1 MPLAVDRTR
10 LYVRGAAE
18 ALAETLWPTR
28 CAVCDAPGEVLCD
41 ACRSALPY
49 LDWWRACPVCGAPF
63 GRVQCS
69 ECNPVV
75 LGRAGRDGVPY
86 DGCASA
92 VTFGEAPARIVRTY
106 KDQGERRLAEPLACL
121 MARAHP
127 PSWRPEAVAF
137 VPATSAARRRR
148 GFDHAE
154 LLARGLAQ
162 QLNLPVAA
170 PLARP
175 RTRDQRALSRRARL
189 ENTAG
194 RFEAL
199 PGATVPGRLLLVDD
213 VCTTG
218 ATLFDAT
225 DALRR
230 AGAAHGWCLT
240 FARVW

>member
-75 LGRAGRDGVPY
+75 LGRAGLDGVPY

-121 MARAHP
+121 MARARP

-148 GFDHAE
+148 GFD
-154 LLARGLAQ
+154 
-162 QLNLPVAA
+162 
-170 PLARP
+170 
-175 RTRDQRALSRRARL
+175 
-189 ENTAG
+189 
-194 RFEAL
+194 
-199 PGATVPGRLLLVDD
+199 
-213 VCTTG
+213 
-218 ATLFDAT
+218 AT

-230 AGAAHGWCLT
+230 AGAAHVWCLT

>member
-1 MPLAVDRTR
+1 MCIRDR
-10 LYVRGAAE
+10 
-18 ALAETLWPTR
+18 
-28 CAVCDAPGEVLCD
+28 
-41 ACRSALPY
+41 
-49 LDWWRACPVCGAPF
+49 
-63 GRVQCS
+63 
-69 ECNPVV
+69 
-75 LGRAGRDGVPY
+75 
-86 DGCASA
+86 
-92 VTFGEAPARIVRTY
+92 
-106 KDQGERRLAEPLACL
+106 
-121 MARAHP
+121 
-127 PSWRPEAVAF
+127 
-137 VPATSAARRRR
+137 ATSAARRRR

-199 PGATVPGRLLLVDD
+199 PGATVPGHLLLVDD

-230 AGAAHGWCLT
+230 AGAAHVWCLT

>member
-75 LGRAGRDGVPY
+75 LGRAGRDTVPY

-121 MARAHP
+121 MARARP

-137 VPATSAARRRR
+137 VPATSA
-148 GFDHAE
+148 
-154 LLARGLAQ
+154 
-162 QLNLPVAA
+162 
-170 PLARP
+170 
-175 RTRDQRALSRRARL
+175 
-189 ENTAG
+189 
-194 RFEAL
+194 
-199 PGATVPGRLLLVDD
+199 
-213 VCTTG
+213 
-218 ATLFDAT
+218 
-225 DALRR
+225 
-230 AGAAHGWCLT
+230 
-240 FARVW
+240 

>member
-75 LGRAGRDGVPY
+75 LGRAGRDTVPY

-121 MARAHP
+121 MARARP

-162 QLNLPVAA
+162 WLDLPMA
-170 PLARP
+170 
-175 RTRDQRALSRRARL
+175 
-189 ENTAG
+189 
-194 RFEAL
+194 
-199 PGATVPGRLLLVDD
+199 
-213 VCTTG
+213 
-218 ATLFDAT
+218 
-225 DALRR
+225 
-230 AGAAHGWCLT
+230 
-240 FARVW
+240 

>member
-1 MPLAVDRTR
+1 MSLAVDRTR

-41 ACRSALPY
+41 TCRRALPY

-106 KDQGERRLAEPLACL
+106 KDQGERRLAEPLARL
-121 MARAHP
+121 MARARP

-154 LLARGLAQ
+154 HLARELSFIAGLDFAP
-162 QLNLPVAA
+162 LLVAA
-170 PLARP
+170 RS
-175 RTRDQRALSRRARL
+175 RDQRKLGRTGRIGNMRHSLTAL
-189 ENTAG
+189 AG
-194 RFEAL
+194 ASM
-199 PGATVPGRLLLVDD
+199 PGAVIVVDD

-218 ATLFDAT
+218 ATLFAAT
-225 DALRR
+225 EALRA
-230 AGAAHGWCLT
+230 AGAKIVRCLT
-240 FARVW
+240 FART

>member
-75 LGRAGRDGVPY
+75 LGRAGRDTVPY

-121 MARAHP
+121 MARARP
-127 PSWRPEAVAF
+127 PSWRPEAVTF

-154 LLARGLAQ
+154 LLARGLAIPQ
-162 QLNLPVAA
+162 DVRLAGFDNVLSSISLPFGLTSISADKGEE
-170 PLARP
+170 AR
-175 RTRDQRALSRRARL
+175 RTVEML
-189 ENTAG
+189 
-194 RFEAL
+194 
-199 PGATVPGRLLLVDD
+199 
-213 VCTTG
+213 
-218 ATLFDAT
+218 
-225 DALRR
+225 LRR
-230 AGAAHGWCLT
+230 METPDAPI
-240 FARVW
+240 ARAVLDVRLVERESSR